1 MVSLT
6 HDTKDVGV
14 SAQQQMKRLPRK
26 GDTVIF
32 KGKEAVVL
40 ELENDGNMAMK
51 IYVQDNQ
58 KKSMANN

>member
-1 MVSLT
+1 
-6 HDTKDVGV
+6 
-14 SAQQQMKRLPRK
+14 MKKKLPRK

-40 ELENDGNMAMK
+40 ELENDGNMAKK

-58 KKSMANN
+58 KRVWQTTNYYLEKPIPKEKP